1 MKAVDIRRENR
12 VLDGNEGEV
21 ELSHLLARPSNFFD
35 QTRLWDSQVFVSI
48 IKLCGKMLPVLAW
61 PMYFPRFQTA
71 YPLQSVP
78 SSTSHETGVV
88 LRVEPFSWGFKCF
101 PVDPLRQG
109 SISGNIS
116 RTNTAWLTIGI
127 LQQRCSLVA

>member
-12 VLDGNEGEV
+12 VLDGKEGEV
-21 ELSHLLARPSNFFD
+21 EPSHLLARPSNFFD
-35 QTRLWDSQVFVSI
+35 QTRLWGSQVFISI
-48 IKLCGKMLPVLAW
+48 IKLYGKMLPVLAW

-71 YPLQSVP
+71 HPLERPIFNQSRDWC
-78 SSTSHETGVV
+78 SSTGRA
-88 LRVEPFSWGFKCF
+88 LSWFFKCF

-109 SISGNIS
+109 SIGGNIS

-127 LQQRCSLVA
+127 LQQRCSIMA